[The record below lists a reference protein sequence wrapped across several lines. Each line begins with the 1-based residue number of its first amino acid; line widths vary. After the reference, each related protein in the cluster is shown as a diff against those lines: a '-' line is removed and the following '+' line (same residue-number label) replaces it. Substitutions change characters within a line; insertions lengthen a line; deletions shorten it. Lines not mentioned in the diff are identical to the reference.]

1 MRVKV
6 IKDEKLKVDKRKGK
20 RRKKGKKELRN
31 PKETAYS
38 HLRLMDARWF
48 SHVHDEVYIL
58 A

>member
-38 HLRLMDARWF
+38 HLRLMDAR
-48 SHVHDEVYIL
+48 
-58 A
+58 